1 MKMSSQ
7 HSLVISLLAVF
18 ILCYFQYHN
27 HLRIKKLEERV
38 ENICTSSHDE
48 IDDTV
53 TERNPDTL
61 ESGRVLQVVGVVGNG
76 IADDTRAIQRA
87 INKAAKNKRDGVVIL
102 PKGTFKT
109 TKPLKLK
116 GGVTL
121 RGNGYGS
128 SPLALQFDA
137 GGTVIAYCGEDYAIE
152 VVGHAASLENIAVYD
167 WQYPEGSD
175 CENIKAAGG
184 IKIQADNRL
193 VESVTMSN
201 VLIYWFMGG
210 TALTLEARNAGG
222 IGYASFKDMRIRHA
236 KVGIHMVAVNEDSFV
251 NSNVFHDGAISG
263 AITDVGILASGPGA
277 CNDNQFQSMVI
288 EPPSTSI
295 AHVHV
300 SGSKTNVIMDKV
312 RLEGTQ
318 MSHDQPLVIVED
330 DSYGN
335 IMNGLLGHTF
345 VQADL
350 NRNPGIQFA
359 SNKMTGINPSF
370 NNLFWNSAFHGFNV
384 DSQIVPG
391 WTFSGDNF
399 SIQHVSEE
407 EALYP
412 GHYII
417 SIDKTTSSTLQL
429 SPSSLPSSA
438 VNSFCTFGIYAKTS
452 SANSII
458 AAMRHASGSIISS
471 SPHTGSGKWEFIG
484 MSSLFDQTTGPEPY
498 FSITGDVT
506 ISTPTFSYGHG
517 QANPASEFLSSSG
530 AKMSGLLSFNMIEV
544 SPPADGGFWTLPQD
558 GNLFK
563 INSLPESGT
572 APCSTSY
579 TYITRINHSGSDR
592 FEAGAV
598 ITLLFPP
605 CGDCV
610 NCLGLTN
617 SAYLNLLGGSGF
629 APSSTATQ
637 SSITLVS
644 SGLGT
649 WTEVSRNTL

>member
-1 MKMSSQ
+1 M
-7 HSLVISLLAVF
+7 A
-18 ILCYFQYHN
+18 
-27 HLRIKKLEERV
+27 
-38 ENICTSSHDE
+38 
-48 IDDTV
+48 
-53 TERNPDTL
+53 
-61 ESGRVLQVVGVVGNG
+61 RVLQVVGLVGDG
-76 IADDTRAIQRA
+76 IADDTRAIQKA
-87 INKAAKNKRDGVVIL
+87 INKAAKNKKDGIVLL

-109 TKPLKLK
+109 TKPLILK

-128 SPLALQFDA
+128 SPLAIQFDA
-137 GGTVIAYCGEDYAIE
+137 GGSVIAYCGEDYAIK

-167 WQYPEGSD
+167 WQYPEGSE
-175 CENIKAAGG
+175 CETIKAAGG

-193 VESVTMSN
+193 VESVTMSD

-236 KVGIHMVAVNEDSFV
+236 KVGIHMVAVDEDSFV
-251 NSNVFHDGAISG
+251 NSNTFHDGVISG
-263 AITDVGILASGPGA
+263 GITDVGVLATGPGA

-288 EPPSTSI
+288 EPPSTSV

-300 SGSKTNVIMDKV
+300 SGSKTNVIMDRV

-318 MSHDQPLVIVED
+318 MSQDQPLVIVED

-359 SNKMTGINPSF
+359 SNKMTGVNPSF
-370 NNLFWNSAFHGFNV
+370 HNLFWNSAFHGFNV
-384 DSQIVPG
+384 DSQTVPG
-391 WTFSGDNF
+391 WTFDGDNF
-399 SIQHVSEE
+399 SIQQVSEAEE

-417 SIDKTTSSTLQL
+417 SIDKTTTSTLQL

-438 VNSFCTFGIYAKTS
+438 AHSFCTFGIYAKTS

-458 AAMRHASGSIISS
+458 AAMRYASGSIISS

-484 MSSLFDQTTGPEPY
+484 MSSLFDKSTGPESY
-498 FSITGDVT
+498 FSITGDVM

-517 QANPASEFLSSSG
+517 QANPASDFLSSSG
-530 AKMSGLLSFNMIEV
+530 AKMSGVLSFNMIEV
-544 SPPADGGFWTLPQD
+544 SPPENGGFWTLPKD

-572 APCSTSY
+572 APCSPSY

-598 ITLLFPP
+598 ITLLFPS

-644 SGLGT
+644 SGVGT
-649 WTEVSRNTL
+649 WTEVSRNTV